1 VVFRQHRRA
10 AAILA
15 PAAMI
20 AAALGATAAAS
31 LPAMAA
37 DVDSVTSPT
46 GMVAVSVPEPVV
58 AGTAS
63 TYTMT
68 VTNET
73 SSAFDGPAGVVV
85 ASTMPAGITITR
97 IAGCAKLGG
106 NQSTSLFC
114 SMPNLAP
121 GASETATFSLL
132 AAAAGDYQITF
143 TPAAEVSEADGFQ
156 GIIDDSATLP
166 VTVQP
171 APTDIQ
177 VTGSS
182 NNGSP
187 PVGGTF
193 NYAFQVKD
201 NGPQPASGV
210 TFDDTLP
217 SAILLGSTLTIDNGT
232 CTANLAANSVH
243 CDIGNLATGQQSDI
257 TFSATPTTT
266 GSFANTATIAM
277 TSTDTN
283 PANNSVTVTV
293 QPR

>member
-1 VVFRQHRRA
+1 
-10 AAILA
+10 
-15 PAAMI
+15 MI
-20 AAALGATAAAS
+20 AAALGATAATS
-31 LPAMAA
+31 PPAMAA

-46 GMVAVSVPEPVV
+46 GMVTVSVPEPVV

-73 SSAFDGPAGVVV
+73 SSPFDGPAGVVV
-85 ASTMPAGITITR
+85 SGSMPAGITITR
-97 IAGCAKLGG
+97 ITGCARLGG
-106 NQSTSLFC
+106 NQGTSLFC

-121 GASETATFSLL
+121 GASETATFSLV
-132 AAAAGDYQITF
+132 AAAAGDYQIPF
-143 TPAAEVSEADGFQ
+143 GAAAEISDPGTPGAFESIG
-156 GIIDDSATLP
+156 DSVTLP

-187 PVGGTF
+187 AVGSTF
-193 NYAFQVKD
+193 SYTFQVKD
-201 NGPQPASGV
+201 NGPQAATGV

-217 SAILLGSTLTIDNGT
+217 AAILLGSTLTASVGT
-232 CTANLAANSVH
+232 CTANPAANSVH
-243 CDIGNLATGQQSDI
+243 CDIGTLNTGQQSNI
-257 TFSATPTTT
+257 TFSATPTAT
-266 GSFANTATIAM
+266 GSFTNTATIAM
-277 TSTDTN
+277 TGTDTN
-283 PANNSVTVTV
+283 PANNSVTVTI